1 MMSTMTDEELIESIL
16 NLPAEKLLKVRAAI
30 ADKLGLEAHPITLE
44 GYPIVGVAYG
54 APFGYEEEQTEFD
67 VVLESFIPES
77 KVKLIK
83 MLRTINPKK
92 TLALFEAA
100 KMIEN
105 LPVVIEFGIS
115 KYEAQEIKKELEDLG
130 AKVLIK

>member
-54 APFGYEEEQTEFD
+54 APFGDEVQTKFD
-67 VVLESFIPES
+67 VLLESFPPDS
-77 KVKLIK
+77 KVCLIKLI
-83 MLRTINPKK
+83 RTIYPKL
-92 TLALFEAA
+92 TLSETSS
-100 KMIEN
+100 MIASV
-105 LPVVIEFGIS
+105 PAVIESGIS
-115 KYEAQEIKKELEDLG
+115 KFEAEDMKKKLEEIG
-130 AKVLIK
+130 GKVSIK